1 MPTDEMNQDQTVYR
15 LPAWR
20 AWLPTYA
27 QIRYAAQLKLE
38 WAINGVPEAT
48 LQGDTATAAAVGD
61 ASVATIDPTIEPAI
75 DVASDAPT
83 AISLDSA
90 PDVEMGDGV
99 NDELTAIEVAQEP
112 STDEL
117 PATSMRQGM
126 GLVFVAGL
134 VAGFIPFL
142 ANWYFATLAGT
153 SVALA
158 GLVPQTALPDVIA
171 QDAFPVLAVLL
182 DTAATIGGLD
192 PVGPGWL
199 AAFLSALGEWLSW
212 PLNWLSSWIVY
223 GLGVLAVAKL
233 LGAPTTLQRFYAGVS
248 YAFVPLLLLALTPIP
263 CAGGLLAL
271 IAAIWALIIYVLA
284 VRVVTGFDTLRAFV
298 SVVAPALIVL
308 VIGVLLAGAGVFS
321 LLSVML

>member
-1 MPTDEMNQDQTVYR
+1 M
-15 LPAWR
+15 
-20 AWLPTYA
+20 
-27 QIRYAAQLKLE
+27 
-38 WAINGVPEAT
+38 
-48 LQGDTATAAAVGD
+48 D
-61 ASVATIDPTIEPAI
+61 APVATIDPAI
-75 DVASDAPT
+75 DVATDAPT
-83 AISLDSA
+83 EIALDSA

-99 NDELTAIEVAQEP
+99 DVVTAVEVAQEP

-158 GLVPQTALPDVIA
+158 GLVPQTAMPDVFA
-171 QDAFPVLAVLL
+171 QDLFPALATLL

-199 AAFLSALGEWLSW
+199 AAFLSALGNWLSW

-223 GLGVLAVAKL
+223 GLGVLVVAKL

-263 CAGGLLAL
+263 CVGGLLAL
-271 IAAIWALIIYVLA
+271 VAAIWALIVYVLA

-298 SVVAPALIVL
+298 SVVAPALIAL

-321 LLSVML
+321 ILSVLL